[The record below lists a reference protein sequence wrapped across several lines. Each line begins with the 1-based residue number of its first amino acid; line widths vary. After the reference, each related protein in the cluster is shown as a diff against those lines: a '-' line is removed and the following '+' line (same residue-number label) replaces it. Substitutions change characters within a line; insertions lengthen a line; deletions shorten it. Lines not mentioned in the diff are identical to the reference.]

1 MSQLKKH
8 PSDLRMSQ
16 NSTKITT
23 PETNIRQHLKHWG
36 LEDSNFLL
44 ARSGQVR
51 IASLGESKYHPVCL
65 RLWTSLEYGYRILWE
80 ALEVALFH
88 SFPESEGPIIIYLH
102 IYSHVI
108 VKFLTVC
115 LPQESKTNIHENP
128 TNEYMWRYERYELFL
143 SSLRSRCS
151 TPQKQRQQ
159 MIAWLSSKIK
169 TNQLQTF
176 YSFHKLNKTCVL
188 H

>member
-8 PSDLRMSQ
+8 PSDPRMSQ

-65 RLWTSLEYGYRILWE
+65 RLWTSLEYGYLILWE
-80 ALEVALFH
+80 AIEVALFH

-102 IYSHVI
+102 IYSHGSRHSQI
-108 VKFLTVC
+108 SYSMLTTRVKNKYMKI
-115 LPQESKTNIHENP
+115 LPMSTCEGINGINSSCPPTGQDVQPHKSKGNKWLP
-128 TNEYMWRYERYELFL
+128 GYLQ
-143 SSLRSRCS
+143 RS
-151 TPQKQRQQ
+151 K
-159 MIAWLSSKIK
+159 KIGFK
-169 TNQLQTF
+169 P
-176 YSFHKLNKTCVL
+176 SIRSII
-188 H
+188 